1 MSEDAEGR
9 AVFVDSSGGRRRV
22 LRRIGVGLGVV
33 ALGYGAM
40 LGLSIVGGNATAPS
54 VLIPGQDDES
64 DHGTVKVEPSAS
76 SSGTPDEQPDIAAE
90 TAGGTGPGGD
100 AAGGTSGAVGATGPA
115 TAPTPPAGRPS
126 PTDVPAPGGGSDAA
140 AGGAGGTGPTGPDEP
155 PVTDPPTDSS
165 GDPGDGE
172 EPDDESSPRT
182 QGGTR

>member
-1 MSEDAEGR
+1 MSGEAEGR

-40 LGLSIVGGNATAPS
+40 LGLSVVGGNATAPS

-64 DHGTVKVEPSAS
+64 DQGTVNVEPSAS
-76 SSGTPDEQPDIAAE
+76 SSGTSDEQPDIAAE

-100 AAGGTSGAVGATGPA
+100 DASRGTSGAVGATGPA
-115 TAPTPPAGRPS
+115 PTTPASRPS
-126 PTDVPAPGGGSDAA
+126 PTNVPAPDGGSDAA
-140 AGGAGGTGPTGPDEP
+140 AGGGTGPT
-155 PVTDPPTDSS
+155 DP
-165 GDPGDGE
+165 DPGDGD
-172 EPDDESSPRT
+172 EPAGESSPRP